1 MQLSDSFTRNSAYCF
16 CSIIS
21 LFLIKLIFLNV
32 NKFQV
37 FPLQGNAEGLERF
50 KMNQTAFFNF

>member
-1 MQLSDSFTRNSAYCF
+1 MQLSDSFTRKSAYCF

-37 FPLQGNAEGLERF
+37 FPVQGNSVEIEKF